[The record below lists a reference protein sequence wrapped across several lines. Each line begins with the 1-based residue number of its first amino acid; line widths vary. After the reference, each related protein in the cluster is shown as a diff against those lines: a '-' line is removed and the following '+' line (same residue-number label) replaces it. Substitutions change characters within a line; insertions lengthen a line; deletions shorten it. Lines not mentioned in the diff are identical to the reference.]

1 MISNILPKKIEAIF
15 KKKKPTLLAI
25 GPMSKNCVDA
35 SIEIANKKNIPIILI
50 ASRRQVDCKE
60 LGGGYVNNWNT
71 NEFSSYVKKLDKKKN
86 IFLARDHGGPWQNN
100 LEIKKKL
107 TEKQA
112 MKSAKLSFKN
122 DIDAGFNFIH
132 IDTSLSLNGTE
143 KSSKKTFDR
152 LFELYKFCSNYAKSK
167 NKKIY
172 FEIGTEEQSGT
183 TNTPE
188 ELRQT
193 LIKVFKFCES
203 EALPKPSFVV
213 IQSGTKVMETKNLG
227 SFDSPIR
234 VGNEIP
240 PEIQLPKMIEICE
253 KFNIM
258 MKAHNTDYLSD
269 TALSWHPKLGIH
281 AANVAPE
288 FGVRETLSLIR
299 VMDEL
304 KLREYKKKFI
314 DISFKSKKWEKW
326 VIDKKK
332 LSKEEKSII
341 CGHYNF
347 SNKEFLLIKKSLEEI
362 FYKKK
367 RKRLNDYLKF
377 EIKKDILRY
386 LKNFNTL

>member
-1 MISNILPKKIEAIF
+1 
-15 KKKKPTLLAI
+15 
-25 GPMSKNCVDA
+25 
-35 SIEIANKKNIPIILI
+35 
-50 ASRRQVDCKE
+50 
-60 LGGGYVNNWNT
+60 
-71 NEFSSYVKKLDKKKN
+71 
-86 IFLARDHGGPWQNN
+86 
-100 LEIKKKL
+100 
-107 TEKQA
+107 
-112 MKSAKLSFKN
+112 
-122 DIDAGFNFIH
+122 
-132 IDTSLSLNGTE
+132 
-143 KSSKKTFDR
+143 
-152 LFELYKFCSNYAKSK
+152 
-167 NKKIY
+167 
-172 FEIGTEEQSGT
+172 
-183 TNTPE
+183 
-188 ELRQT
+188 
-193 LIKVFKFCES
+193 
-203 EALPKPSFVV
+203 
-213 IQSGTKVMETKNLG
+213 METKNLG

-347 SNKEFLLIKKSLEEI
+347 SKKEFLLIKKSLEEI

-367 RKRLNDYLKF
+367 RKRLNDYLKL

-386 LKNFNTL
+386 LKNFNSL

>member
-15 KKKKPTLLAI
+15 KKRKPTLLAI

-143 KSSKKTFDR
+143 KSPKKTFNR

-332 LSKEEKSII
+332 LSKEKKSII